1 MTPDFQAR
9 CSELITRGQ
18 ALCARIGHSSHGT
31 DFWFEERDIP
41 QAQAWIG
48 SVANLFQ
55 LAAMPGTYFVEEVK
69 RTVEQDHLRNGV
81 PFNAVQK
88 LLGLLQSLAEEMQN
102 GLLRKAE
109 YIFVATTFDDF
120 LDHASEFHRSGK
132 VIESAVLCSAVFEDS
147 VRKLAEKVA
156 VPQAGVNL
164 DTVIDALAKQ
174 GATTP
179 IKAKRWK
186 SFAGIRNSAL
196 HAQWDGIDLRDIG
209 QMIDGTRE
217 IIESL

>member
-9 CSELITRGQ
+9 CEELLSRGRG
-18 ALCARIGHSSHGT
+18 LLSSIGHSAYGVNY
-31 DFWFEERDIP
+31 WFDERSIP

-48 SVANLFQ
+48 SVANFFRLS
-55 LAAMPGTYFVEEVK
+55 ATPDTYFMQEVNRIVEDPELK
-69 RTVEQDHLRNGV
+69 GGV
-81 PFNAVQK
+81 PVHSIQK
-88 LLGLLQSLAEEMQN
+88 LAGLLESIAEEMKH

-156 VPQAGVNL
+156 VQQAGVAL
-164 DTVIDALAKQ
+164 DAVIDALAKQ